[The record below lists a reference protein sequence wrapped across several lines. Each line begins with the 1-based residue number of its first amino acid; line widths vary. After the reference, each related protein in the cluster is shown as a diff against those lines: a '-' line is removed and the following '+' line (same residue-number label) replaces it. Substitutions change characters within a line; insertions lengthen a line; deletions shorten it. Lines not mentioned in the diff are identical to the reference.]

1 VPAGIIGARIYFDL
15 TTPADIPHHWWGV
28 FAVWSGGLGVWGGI
42 AAGALAGAWRVR
54 RAGASVPLFMD
65 AIAPALLVAQAVGR
79 LGNYFNQE
87 LFGKPTSLPW
97 GLQIDPQFRP
107 QGYEGFTTFQPT
119 FLYEILFDL
128 ALAGL
133 LVWLGRRGTIRPP
146 GLFALYVTGYS
157 AFRIFEETLR
167 IDSSEHFLG
176 LRLNFF
182 IATLLTLAGATW
194 FVLSQRRPAKPA
206 PSEGAAGAAWTEERA
221 RSDEGATQGATR
233 EGGVSQRPRSELE
246 QSGTDKA
253 VSGDQGGQA
262 GLGQTV

>member
-1 VPAGIIGARIYFDL
+1 
-15 TTPADIPHHWWGV
+15 
-28 FAVWSGGLGVWGGI
+28 
-42 AAGALAGAWRVR
+42 
-54 RAGASVPLFMD
+54 VPLFMD

-119 FLYEILFDL
+119 FLYEMLFDL

-157 AFRIFEETLR
+157 AFRIFEESLR
-167 IDSSEHFLG
+167 IDSSVHFLG

-182 IATLLTLAGATW
+182 IATLLTVAGATW
-194 FVLSQRRPAKPA
+194 FVLSQRRRPDQAPPAGPA
-206 PSEGAAGAAWTEERA
+206 EPERDSPELA
-221 RSDEGATQGATR
+221 SPELASPELASSDH
-233 EGGVSQRPRSELE
+233 
-246 QSGTDKA
+246 SGSDKA